1 METKAFRLTWF
12 SASASEADFEELYR
26 AELPR
31 IYNFFRYRVGDG
43 QLAEDLTADTFVK
56 AWRNRAR
63 YRRDLAAFSTWL
75 FTIARRVAQDHYRK
89 HHHEIPLDEITDI
102 STNEIVEELAQQ
114 DVDFARLSFL
124 LAQLEERDREL
135 VALKYGG
142 GLTNRAI
149 ARLTGLTE
157 SNVGVILHRTLQTL
171 RSNWENDCER

>member
-1 METKAFRLTWF
+1 MIIKSNLMSRPAVTI
-12 SASASEADFEELYR
+12 SEADFEDFYR
-26 AELPR
+26 SELPH
-31 IYNFFRYRVGDG
+31 IYNFFRYRLGDG
-43 QLAEDLTADTFVK
+43 PLAEDLTAQTFEK

-63 YRRDLAAFSTWL
+63 YRRDLSAFSTWL

-89 HHHEIPLDEITDI
+89 SHREIPLDEIANI
-102 STNEIVEELAQQ
+102 STSEITEELAQQ
-114 DVDFARLSFL
+114 DADFARLSFL
-124 LAQLEERDREL
+124 LAQLEDRDREL

-171 RSNWENDCER
+171 RSNWENDHER